1 MRARTVPAEHGI
13 GDLSGASS
21 DGNGPPAWPVNVSE
35 AQECQQRQGLSV
47 LVVG

>member
-1 MRARTVPAEHGI
+1 MRARTVPADHGI
-13 GDLSGASS
+13 GDLSGASG
-21 DGNGPPAWPVNVSE
+21 DGNGPPAWLVNVSE